1 MSEIS
6 EKNKERL
13 FNAIQN
19 LKDCAFGM
27 QASYVPLCYSHD
39 ADDLVWDEQKKENFI
54 RDLICFASNKHNYTP
69 DLERPIYLF
78 FDITLKFIAA
88 ACRFSEQAFVSLRKI
103 AKVAYKPEPEK
114 KCTFEYLI
122 EAEKVNIDKKFNE
135 STYWSNYDEFITY
148 LIRIDNDL
156 LFSCIKYA
164 LEEFVDNRELSAFS
178 DTVAINNMITRV
190 NRTASIILAEMRK
203 RESSLEVISD
213 ES

>member
-6 EKNKERL
+6 EKNKDRL

-39 ADDLVWDEQKKENFI
+39 GDDLVWDEQKKESFI
-54 RDLICFASNKHNYTP
+54 HDLIRFASNKHNYTP
-69 DLERPIYLF
+69 ELERPIYLF
-78 FDITLKFIAA
+78 FDITIKFIAA

-103 AKVAYKPEPEK
+103 AKVAYKSDPEK

-122 EAEKVNIDKKFNE
+122 EAEKEQIDKMFGE
-135 STYWSNYDEFITY
+135 TTYWSNYSEFITW
-148 LIRIDNDL
+148 LIKIDNDL
-156 LFSCIKYA
+156 LFACIKYA
-164 LEEFVDNRELSAFS
+164 LEEYIDDRALSAFS
-178 DTVAINNMITRV
+178 DTTAINNMITRV

-203 RESSLEVISD
+203 RESSLEVIND